1 MHTFFSILR
10 TSDHSHANHSPPK
23 RVPPGS
29 PDRASVRWS
38 WSNLK
43 HNRIRGIRATVL
55 INPRLNGVSIK
66 VSGLTF
72 YRRPRSGKPTPRS
85 RAVERRGGGGQRG
98 TILGGNLRRNE
109 KASISGIDRR
119 LARCPH
125 GFREIIAVR
134 FQRPDP
140 PALEPSSFHRVFSQV
155 LRFFS
160 DRSCNKI

>member
-1 MHTFFSILR
+1 MALVQKNLQKLSQKWMRIRNSTCAYTFFSILR

-85 RAVERRGGGGQRG
+85 RAVERRGRTEGDNSRWQF
-98 TILGGNLRRNE
+98 TE
-109 KASISGIDRR
+109 KWKG
-119 LARCPH
+119 L
-125 GFREIIAVR
+125 
-134 FQRPDP
+134 
-140 PALEPSSFHRVFSQV
+140 
-155 LRFFS
+155 
-160 DRSCNKI
+160 N